1 MLFALLLILRN
12 GQVHSYKQTPIN
24 IIDTVIYPL
33 NEGGGGSYCMLF
45 IWQISWL
52 NWKSLLMLLPF
63 LSTFKLT
70 HIVFLS
76 LLIILAP

>member
-33 NEGGGGSYCMLF
+33 NEGGGGSYCMF
-45 IWQISWL
+45 VSYDI
-52 NWKSLLMLLPF
+52 
-63 LSTFKLT
+63 
-70 HIVFLS
+70 
-76 LLIILAP
+76 

>member
-33 NEGGGGSYCMLF
+33 NEGGGAVTACCF
-45 IWQISWL
+45 
-52 NWKSLLMLLPF
+52 
-63 LSTFKLT
+63 
-70 HIVFLS
+70 
-76 LLIILAP
+76 

>member
-33 NEGGGGSYCMLF
+33 NEGGGG
-45 IWQISWL
+45 Q
-52 NWKSLLMLLPF
+52 LL
-63 LSTFKLT
+63 
-70 HIVFLS
+70 HVVFM
-76 LLIILAP
+76 AD

>member
-33 NEGGGGSYCMLF
+33 NEGGG
-45 IWQISWL
+45 Q
-52 NWKSLLMLLPF
+52 LL
-63 LSTFKLT
+63 
-70 HIVFLS
+70 HVVFM
-76 LLIILAP
+76 AD